1 MPYLLTVLGAWAVL
15 TGLLAW
21 AGAAH
26 AWTDDPAGRRAARD
40 ALRDFETALDSDA
53 SATQTLTRWCA
64 DHRMADPPIIRA
76 LPARGRVKIA
86 SPEVRRLLRAG
97 PREAV
102 RYRGVKLACGD
113 HVLSEADNWYRPGQL
128 TPEMNERLA
137 RTTTPFGAV
146 VKPLNFG
153 RRTLAVDWLFDPP
166 AAPREHPASN
176 GSLVLPRHLL
186 RHSAVLVSGA
196 GVPFSVVVE
205 TYTSDVLAFQA
216 GSAP

>member
-1 MPYLLTVLGAWAVL
+1 MVAVGALASLFAW
-15 TGLLAW
+15 TGSAQ
-21 AGAAH
+21 G
-26 AWTDDPAGRRAARD
+26 WTDDPAGRRAAGD
-40 ALRDFETALDSDA
+40 ALRDFENALDSAA

-76 LPARGRVKIA
+76 LPAGGRGKIA
-86 SPEVRRLLRAG
+86 NAEVRRLLQAG

-102 RYRGVKLACGD
+102 RYRGVNLACGD

-128 TPEMNERLA
+128 TPEMNGLLA

-146 VKPLNFG
+146 VKSLNFR
-153 RRTLAVDWLFDPP
+153 RRTLAVDWLFDPLTAPRQPP
-166 AAPREHPASN
+166 AAD

-186 RHSAVLVSGA
+186 RHRAVLVSGA
-196 GVPFSVVVE
+196 GAPFSVVVE

-216 GSAP
+216 GAAP